1 MSDQTNNLSNE
12 SPAALK
18 STAERQT
25 EVNESE
31 IITLHTE
38 SELLAKVR
46 PSDNFQPPSD
56 IDPLEEEKKKR
67 IPMWLHVL
75 CFIAVLTMANQVKL
89 PVMGGVIALADIGF
103 LISFIAVLAHLL
115 FKHKT
120 IHIPWMAP
128 AAIGVFAIANI
139 LSQPGMDG
147 AIETAQLAEQLFGGL
162 ILFAFMTEHMPRTTL
177 AAVTTAFLLNLGA
190 AIAQYF
196 LYGYYMT
203 IAPADIKALQWGIGP
218 AMTGLFRSRMAFS
231 FFMAVALAWSIP
243 QWFAGPEKDN
253 TRNLNIFGI
262 VFALLAIAFYFI
274 PHAQMLIIAIVAAI
288 IAASYVSSRAA
299 ICTIVA
305 IFVSLLVFF
314 TIQDPLPQATFFSTI
329 SPLKGADYVA
339 DATVLF
345 NRKTPAEPQDSSE
358 FSHELKSCHYDFIAA
373 LRMANRRPWYGVGS
387 SKYQTNIRRCY
398 QPDLPSPPGVNDIET
413 DTQAAWGILPA
424 TVGFPATIVFAL
436 LLLTAFGGNL
446 RRAEYYTVNF
456 GAAMAIAVFF
466 VGMFLSDPL
475 TRGLGWFLALAL
487 ASSTHPRPVHDAPIP
502 PPLPN
507 ATCDCGKT
515 GFFKILYIGLVL
527 GVLVAAVAC
536 RKTDADP
543 LADAP
548 TVKPAAEAAPAAKPA
563 EPAAEPAV
571 KPAEAAAP
579 AAQPEAV
586 KPAEPVEEKPFT
598 PSDNELLKVLNASA
612 ATEITAPMEK
622 AQETG
627 APDDTILVIPD
638 GKGVPPQGKQ
648 PELEYGGCVFE
659 FETAED
665 FNAEIWLNVVWDGS
679 CGNTI
684 DIRVDD
690 EKKSVTVGNDGT
702 YNAWHWMKSPKSYKL
717 RAGKHKL
724 YILNREDGIKFAQA
738 FITNDKNLVPQG
750 FEEE

>member
-1 MSDQTNNLSNE
+1 MSEQTNNHSNE

-18 STAERQT
+18 PTAEQQAA
-25 EVNESE
+25 VNESE
-31 IITLHTE
+31 LTTLHTE
-38 SELLAKVR
+38 ADLIKTISR
-46 PSDNFQPPSD
+46 PSDSFQPPSD
-56 IDPLEEEKKKR
+56 DDPMDSVRAKQV
-67 IPMWLHVL
+67 PMWLNVI
-75 CFIAVLTMANQVKL
+75 CFIAVIAMANQIKL
-89 PVMGGVIALADIGF
+89 PVPENIANALHASSLAKGLISLADIGF
-103 LISFIAVLAHLL
+103 IVAFIAVMLHLL
-115 FKHKT
+115 KSVKT
-120 IHIPWMAP
+120 IHLPWMAP
-128 AAIGVFAIANI
+128 VTIAVFAIVNI
-139 LSQPGMDG
+139 IVGTGMDG

-162 ILFAFMTEHMPRTTL
+162 ILFAFMTKYMPRTTL
-177 AAVTTAFLLNLGA
+177 AAVTTAIIINLA
-190 AIAQYF
+190 VAVLQYF
-196 LYGYYMT
+196 LFGYYMT
-203 IAPADIKALQWGIGP
+203 IAPADIKALPWGFGP

-231 FFMAVALAWSIP
+231 FFMAVSLAWCVP
-243 QWFAGPEKDN
+243 QWIAGPDKYSIHHP
-253 TRNLNIFGI
+253 NIIGL
-262 VFALLAIAFYFI
+262 VFALLAVAFFFI
-274 PHAQMLIIAIVAAI
+274 PYAQMLIIAIIAVI
-288 IAASYVSSRAA
+288 IAASFVSSRTTIAIIIAA
-299 ICTIVA
+299 ALSIFALFA
-305 IFVSLLVFF
+305 IP
-314 TIQDPLPQATFFSTI
+314 DPLPQATFLSTI

-339 DATVLF
+339 DASILF

-373 LRMANRRPWYGVGS
+373 LRMACRRPWTGIGS
-387 SKYQTNIRRCY
+387 SRYQANIRRCY

-424 TVGFPATIVFAL
+424 TVGFPAAVIFAL
-436 LLLTAFGGNL
+436 LILTAMGGNL
-446 RRAEYYTVNF
+446 RRSDMTVNI
-456 GAAMAIAVFF
+456 GAAVALAVFF
-466 VGMFLSDPL
+466 IGMFLSDPL
-475 TRGLGWFLALAL
+475 TRGLGWFLSLAI
-487 ASSTHPRPVHDAPIP
+487 ASSALPREDS
-502 PPLPN
+502 
-507 ATCDCGKT
+507 DCVCGRI
-515 GFFKILYIGLVL
+515 GFFKLLYVGLVL
-527 GVLVAAVAC
+527 GVLIAAVAC

-548 TVKPAAEAAPAAKPA
+548 AVKPAAEAAPAVKPAEPPKPAEAATPAAQPEAAKPA
-563 EPAAEPAV
+563 EPA
-571 KPAEAAAP
+571 
-579 AAQPEAV
+579 
-586 KPAEPVEEKPFT
+586 EEKPFT

-612 ATEITAPMEK
+612 ATQITAPMEK
-622 AQETG
+622 ATETG

>member
-1 MSDQTNNLSNE
+1 MSEQENT
-12 SPAALK
+12 K
-18 STAERQT
+18 SQSY
-25 EVNESE
+25 ESE
-31 IITLHTE
+31 LTTLHTE
-38 SELLAKVR
+38 ADLIARVR

-56 IDPLEEEKKKR
+56 EDPIEAMKAKH

-75 CFIAVLTMANQVKL
+75 CFIAVLTMANQIKL
-89 PVMGGVIALADIGF
+89 PVMKGVIAVADIGF
-103 LISFIAVLAHLL
+103 LISFIAVFVHLIL
-115 FKHKT
+115 KRKT

-139 LSQPGMDG
+139 LSQPGLDG

-177 AAVTTAFLLNLGA
+177 AAVTTAFCLNLAA

-231 FFMAVALAWSIP
+231 FFMAVSLAWCIP
-243 QWFAGPEKDN
+243 QWFAAPDKEN
-253 TRNLNIFGI
+253 TRNLNIFGL

-274 PHAQMLIIAIVAAI
+274 PHAQMMIIAI
-288 IAASYVSSRAA
+288 IAAVIAASFISSRAG
-299 ICTIVA
+299 ICTIAA
-305 IFVSLLVFF
+305 IAVSLLVFF

-345 NRKTPAEPQDSSE
+345 NRKEPAQAEEVSE
-358 FSHELKSCHYDFIAA
+358 FAHELKSCHYDFIAA
-373 LRMANRRPWYGVGS
+373 LRMANRRPWYGIGS

-413 DTQAAWGILPA
+413 DTQAAWGILAA

-436 LLLTAFGGNL
+436 LLLTAFGANL
-446 RRAEYYTVNF
+446 RRSDYYTLNF
-456 GAAMAIAVFF
+456 GAAIAIAVFF

-487 ASSTHPRPVHDAPIP
+487 ASSTLPRPEHE
-502 PPLPN
+502 

-515 GFFKILYIGLVL
+515 GFAKIIYIGIAL
-527 GVLVAAVAC
+527 GVLTAAVAC

-548 TVKPAAEAAPAAKPA
+548 AVKPAAAAAPSVKPA
-563 EPAAEPAV
+563 EPAKPTEETV
-571 KPAEAAAP
+571 KPAEAAA
-579 AAQPEAV
+579 E
-586 KPAEPVEEKPFT
+586 KPAEQPAAAPAEPAVEKPFT

-612 ATEITAPMEK
+612 ATQITAPMEK
-622 AQETG
+622 ATETG

-684 DIRVDD
+684 DIRIDD

-738 FITNDKNLVPQG
+738 FITNDKDLVPQG

>member
-1 MSDQTNNLSNE
+1 MSEQENTKSQSYENE
-12 SPAALK
+12 L
-18 STAERQT
+18 T
-25 EVNESE
+25 
-31 IITLHTE
+31 TLHTE
-38 SELLAKVR
+38 ADLIARVR
-46 PSDNFQPPSD
+46 PSDAFQPPD
-56 IDPLEEEKKKR
+56 DDDDLAAMKAR
-67 IPMWLHVL
+67 QIPIWLNIL
-75 CFIAVLTMANQVKL
+75 CFIAVLTMANQIKL
-89 PVMGGVIALADIGF
+89 PIMKGVIAVADIGF
-103 LISFIAVLAHLL
+103 LISFIAVLLHLFL
-115 FKHKT
+115 KRKT

-128 AAIGVFAIANI
+128 AAIGLFAIANI
-139 LSQPGMDG
+139 LSQPGLDG

-162 ILFAFMTEHMPRTTL
+162 ILFAFMTEYMPRTTL
-177 AAVTTAFLLNLGA
+177 AAVTTAFCLNLGT
-190 AIAQYF
+190 AITQYF

-203 IAPADIKALQWGIGP
+203 IAPADIKALEWGIGP

-231 FFMAVALAWSIP
+231 FFMAVSLAWCIP
-243 QWFAGPEKDN
+243 QWFAAPDKQN
-253 TRNLNIFGI
+253 PRNLNIFGL

-288 IAASYVSSRAA
+288 IAASFVSSRAA

-305 IFVSLLVFF
+305 IAVSLLVFF

-345 NRKTPAEPQDSSE
+345 NRKEPAQAEDVSE

-373 LRMANRRPWYGVGS
+373 LRMANRRPWYGIGS

-413 DTQAAWGILPA
+413 DTQAAWGILA
-424 TVGFPATIVFAL
+424 GTVGFPATIVFAL
-436 LLLTAFGGNL
+436 LLLTAFGANL
-446 RRAEYYTVNF
+446 RRADFYTLNF
-456 GAAMAIAVFF
+456 GAAMALAVFF

-487 ASSTHPRPVHDAPIP
+487 ASSTLPRPDAP
-502 PPLPN
+502 
-507 ATCDCGKT
+507 CDCGKT
-515 GFFKILYIGLVL
+515 GFFKILYIGLAL
-527 GVLVAAVAC
+527 GVLTAAVAC

-548 TVKPAAEAAPAAKPA
+548 VVKPAAAPVEKPVEKPA
-563 EPAAEPAV
+563 DPAV
-571 KPAEAAAP
+571 KPAETATP
-579 AAQPEAV
+579 ATQPEAA

-598 PSDNELLKVLNASA
+598 PSDNELLKVFNASA
-612 ATEITAPMEK
+612 ATQITAPMEK
-622 AQETG
+622 ATETG

-684 DIRVDD
+684 DIRIDD

-738 FITNDKNLVPQG
+738 FITNDKDLVPQG

>member
-1 MSDQTNNLSNE
+1 MSEQTNNHSNE

-18 STAERQT
+18 PTAEQQAA
-25 EVNESE
+25 VNESE
-31 IITLHTE
+31 LTTLHTE
-38 SELLAKVR
+38 ADLLKTISR
-46 PSDNFQPPSD
+46 PSDSFQPPD
-56 IDPLEEEKKKR
+56 DEDPIEAEKARR
-67 IPMWLHVL
+67 IPIWLNVL

-89 PVMGGVIALADIGF
+89 PIKGGVIALADIGF
-103 LISFIAVLAHLL
+103 LISFIAVLGHLL
-115 FKHKT
+115 IKRKT

-128 AAIGVFAIANI
+128 ASIAVFAIANI

-177 AAVTTAFLLNLGA
+177 AAVTTAFILNLGA

-231 FFMAVALAWSIP
+231 FFMAVSLAWCIP
-243 QWFAGPEKDN
+243 QWFAGPDKEN
-253 TRNLNIFGI
+253 TRNLNICGL
-262 VFALLAIAFYFI
+262 VFALLAFSFYFI
-274 PHAQMLIIAIVAAI
+274 PHAQMLVIAIVAAI
-288 IAASYVSSRAA
+288 IAASFVSSRAA

-305 IFVSLLVFF
+305 IIVSLLVFF

-387 SKYQTNIRRCY
+387 SKYQSNIRRCY

-413 DTQAAWGILPA
+413 DTQAGWGILAA

-446 RRAEYYTVNF
+446 RRSEYYTMNF
-456 GAAMAIAVFF
+456 GAAVALAVFF

-487 ASSTHPRPVHDAPIP
+487 ASSTLPRPAQDASPML
-502 PPLPN
+502 PLPN

-515 GFFKILYIGLVL
+515 GFFKILYIGLAL
-527 GVLVAAVAC
+527 GVLTAAVAC

-548 TVKPAAEAAPAAKPA
+548 AVKPAAVATPTDKPA
-563 EPAAEPAV
+563 ETPAAEQPKAEEPAP
-571 KPAEAAAP
+571 KPAEAPAAP
-579 AAQPEAV
+579 A
-586 KPAEPVEEKPFT
+586 EEKPFT

-612 ATEITAPMEK
+612 ATQITAPMEK
-622 AQETG
+622 ATETG

>member
-1 MSDQTNNLSNE
+1 MSEQENTKSQSYENE
-12 SPAALK
+12 L
-18 STAERQT
+18 T
-25 EVNESE
+25 
-31 IITLHTE
+31 TLHTE
-38 SELLAKVR
+38 ADLIARVR
-46 PSDNFQPPSD
+46 PSDAFQPPD
-56 IDPLEEEKKKR
+56 DEDPIEAMKAKQ
-67 IPMWLHVL
+67 IPMWLHAL
-75 CFIAVLTMANQVKL
+75 CFIAVLTMANQIKL
-89 PVMGGVIALADIGF
+89 PVLKGVIAVADIGF
-103 LISFIAVLAHLL
+103 LISFIAVFVHLL
-115 FKHKT
+115 IKRKT

-139 LSQPGMDG
+139 LSQPGLDG

-177 AAVTTAFLLNLGA
+177 AAVTTAFCLNLGA

-231 FFMAVALAWSIP
+231 FFMAASLAWCIP
-243 QWFAGPEKDN
+243 QWFAAPSKQEP
-253 TRNLNIFGI
+253 RNLNIIGL

-274 PHAQMLIIAIVAAI
+274 PHAQMMIIAI
-288 IAASYVSSRAA
+288 IAAVIAASFISSRAG
-299 ICTIVA
+299 ICTLVA
-305 IFVSLLVFF
+305 IAVSLLVFF

-345 NRKTPAEPQDSSE
+345 NRKEPVQAEEVSE
-358 FSHELKSCHYDFIAA
+358 VAHELKSCHYDFIAA
-373 LRMANRRPWYGVGS
+373 LRMANRRPWYGIGS

-413 DTQAAWGILPA
+413 DTQAAWGILAA

-436 LLLTAFGGNL
+436 LLLTAFGANL
-446 RRAEYYTVNF
+446 RRADFYTLNF

-487 ASSTHPRPVHDAPIP
+487 ASSTLPRPDPET
-502 PPLPN
+502 
-507 ATCDCGKT
+507 TCDCGKT
-515 GFFKILYIGLVL
+515 GFAKIIYIGIAL
-527 GVLVAAVAC
+527 GVLTAAVAC

-548 TVKPAAEAAPAAKPA
+548 AVKPAAAAAPSVKPA
-563 EPAAEPAV
+563 EPAKPTEETV
-571 KPAEAAAP
+571 KPAEAAA
-579 AAQPEAV
+579 E
-586 KPAEPVEEKPFT
+586 KPAEQPAAAPAEPAVEKPFT

-612 ATEITAPMEK
+612 ATQITAPMEK
-622 AQETG
+622 ATETG

-648 PELEYGGCVFE
+648 PELEYGGCVLE

-684 DIRVDD
+684 DIRIDD

-738 FITNDKNLVPQG
+738 FITNDKDLVPQG

>member
-1 MSDQTNNLSNE
+1 MSEQENTQSQSYENE
-12 SPAALK
+12 L
-18 STAERQT
+18 T
-25 EVNESE
+25 
-31 IITLHTE
+31 TLHTE
-38 SELLAKVR
+38 AELLAKVR
-46 PSDNFQPPSD
+46 PSANFQPPD
-56 IDPLEEEKKKR
+56 DEDPIEIMKAKQ
-67 IPMWLHVL
+67 IPVWLHIL
-75 CFIAVLTMANQVKL
+75 CFIAVLTMANQIKL
-89 PVMGGVIALADIGF
+89 PIMKGVIAVADIGF
-103 LISFIAVLAHLL
+103 LFSFIAVLLHLL
-115 FKHKT
+115 LRRKT

-139 LSQPGMDG
+139 LSQPGIDG

-177 AAVTTAFLLNLGA
+177 AAVTTAFCLNLGA

-231 FFMAVALAWSIP
+231 FFMAVSLAWCIP
-243 QWFAGPEKDN
+243 QWFAAPDKQN
-253 TRNLNIFGI
+253 TRNLNIIGL
-262 VFALLAIAFYFI
+262 VFALLAIAFFFI
-274 PHAQMLIIAIVAAI
+274 PHAQMLIIAIIAAI
-288 IAASYVSSRAA
+288 IAASFVSSRAG

-305 IFVSLLVFF
+305 ITVSLLVFF

-345 NRKTPAEPQDSSE
+345 NRKEPAQAEEVSE
-358 FSHELKSCHYDFIAA
+358 FAHELKSCHYDFIAA
-373 LRMANRRPWYGVGS
+373 LRMANRRPWYGIGS

-413 DTQAAWGILPA
+413 DTQAAWGILAA

-436 LLLTAFGGNL
+436 LLLTAFGANL
-446 RRAEYYTVNF
+446 RRADFYTLNF
-456 GAAMAIAVFF
+456 GAAIAIAVFF

-487 ASSTHPRPVHDAPIP
+487 ASSTLPRPELEV
-502 PPLPN
+502 
-507 ATCDCGKT
+507 TCDCGKT
-515 GFFKILYIGLVL
+515 GFFKILYIGLAL
-527 GVLVAAVAC
+527 GVLTAAVAC

-548 TVKPAAEAAPAAKPA
+548 AVKTVTEAAPPVKPA
-563 EPAAEPAV
+563 EPAKPTEETAKPAAAATEKPAEQPAAAPAEPAV
-571 KPAEAAAP
+571 
-579 AAQPEAV
+579 
-586 KPAEPVEEKPFT
+586 EKPFT

-612 ATEITAPMEK
+612 ATQITAPMEK
-622 AQETG
+622 ATETG

-684 DIRVDD
+684 DIRIDD
-690 EKKSVTVGNDGT
+690 ENKSVTVGNDGT

-738 FITNDKNLVPQG
+738 FITNDKDLVPQG

>member
-1 MSDQTNNLSNE
+1 MSEQEN
-12 SPAALK
+12 AK
-18 STAERQT
+18 SQSYET
-25 EVNESE
+25 ELT
-31 IITLHTE
+31 TLHTE
-38 SELLAKVR
+38 AELLARVR

-56 IDPLEEEKKKR
+56 IDPLEEEKEQR
-67 IPMWLHVL
+67 IPIWLHVL

-89 PVMGGVIALADIGF
+89 PVMNGVIALADIGF
-103 LISFIAVLAHLL
+103 IVAFIAVLLHL
-115 FKHKT
+115 FIKRKT

-177 AAVTTAFLLNLGA
+177 AAVTTAFILNLGV
-190 AIAQYF
+190 AITQYF

-203 IAPADIKALQWGIGP
+203 IAPADIKALQWGVGP

-231 FFMAVALAWSIP
+231 FFMAVSLAWCIP
-243 QWFAGPEKDN
+243 QWFAGPDKQN
-253 TRNLNIFGI
+253 TRNLNIIGM
-262 VFALLAIAFYFI
+262 VFALLAISFYFI
-274 PHAQMLIIAIVAAI
+274 PHAQMMIIAIIASV
-288 IAASYVSSRAA
+288 IAASFVSSRAA

-305 IFVSLLVFF
+305 IAVSLLVFF
-314 TIQDPLPQATFFSTI
+314 TIQDPLPQATFLSTI

-345 NRKTPAEPQDSSE
+345 NRKEPAQPQETSE
-358 FSHELKSCHYDFIAA
+358 FAHELKSCHYDFIAA

-424 TVGFPATIVFAL
+424 TVGFPAAIVFAL
-436 LLLTAFGGNL
+436 LLLTAFGANL
-446 RRAEYYTVNF
+446 RRSDFYTMSF

-466 VGMFLSDPL
+466 VGMFISDPL

-487 ASSTHPRPVHDAPIP
+487 ASSTLPRPEQETV
-502 PPLPN
+502 
-507 ATCDCGKT
+507 CDCGKT
-515 GFFKILYIGLVL
+515 GFFKILYIGLAL
-527 GVLVAAVAC
+527 GVLTAAVAC

-543 LADAP
+543 LAAAP
-548 TVKPAAEAAPAAKPA
+548 VVKPAAVAAAPAEKTADKPSQ
-563 EPAAEPAV
+563 PAAQ
-571 KPAEAAAP
+571 PAEAAAP
-579 AAQPEAV
+579 AAQPEAA
-586 KPAEPVEEKPFT
+586 KPAEPTVEKPFT

-612 ATEITAPMEK
+612 ATQITAPMEK
-622 AQETG
+622 AEESG

-684 DIRVDD
+684 DIRIDD

-738 FITNDKNLVPQG
+738 FITNDKDLVPQG

>member
-1 MSDQTNNLSNE
+1 MSEQEKANPND
-12 SPAALK
+12 LK
-18 STAERQT
+18 TDDSQQNKSYEKELT
-25 EVNESE
+25 
-31 IITLHTE
+31 TLHTE
-38 SELLAKVR
+38 ADLLERIR
-46 PSDNFQPPSD
+46 PSDAFQPPPDDDSLEAMKARQ
-56 IDPLEEEKKKR
+56 IPL
-67 IPMWLHVL
+67 WLNFI
-75 CFIAVLTMANQVKL
+75 CFVAVLTMANQVKL
-89 PVMGGVIALADIGF
+89 PVMKGVIALADIGF
-103 LISFIAVLAHLL
+103 LIAFIAVLTHLL

-139 LSQPGMDG
+139 LSQPGIDG

-177 AAVTTAFLLNLGA
+177 AAVTTAFLANLGT

-231 FFMAVALAWSIP
+231 FFMAVSLAWCIP
-243 QWFAGPEKDN
+243 QWFAGPDKRS
-253 TRNLNIFGI
+253 TRNLNIIGL
-262 VFALLAIAFYFI
+262 VFALLAISFYFI
-274 PHAQMLIIAIVAAI
+274 PHAQMLVIAIIAAI
-288 IAASYVSSRAA
+288 IAASFISSRAG

-305 IFVSLLVFF
+305 ILVSLLVFF

-339 DATVLF
+339 DATILF
-345 NRKTPAEPQDSSE
+345 NRKEPAQPQETSE
-358 FSHELKSCHYDFIAA
+358 FAHELKSCHYDFIAA

-436 LLLTAFGGNL
+436 LLLTAFGANL
-446 RRAEYYTVNF
+446 RRAEFYTMNF

-487 ASSTHPRPVHDAPIP
+487 ASSTLPRPDAPY
-502 PPLPN
+502 
-507 ATCDCGKT
+507 DCGKT
-515 GFFKILYIGLVL
+515 GFFKILYIGLAL
-527 GVLVAAVAC
+527 GVLTAAVAC

-543 LADAP
+543 LADTP
-548 TVKPAAEAAPAAKPA
+548 TVKSATEVEPVAKPEEPAAKPAEATTPAAQPEAAKPA
-563 EPAAEPAV
+563 EPA
-571 KPAEAAAP
+571 
-579 AAQPEAV
+579 
-586 KPAEPVEEKPFT
+586 EEKPFT
-598 PSDNELLKVLNASA
+598 PSDNELLKVLNAST
-612 ATEITAPMEK
+612 ATQITAPMEK

-724 YILNREDGIKFAQA
+724 YILNREDDIKFAQA